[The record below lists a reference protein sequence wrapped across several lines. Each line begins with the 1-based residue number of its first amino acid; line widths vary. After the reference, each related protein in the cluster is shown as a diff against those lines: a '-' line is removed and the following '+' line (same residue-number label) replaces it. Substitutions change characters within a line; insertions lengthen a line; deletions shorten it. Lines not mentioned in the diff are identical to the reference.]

1 MTVKTGETASFP
13 KKIESFGWLLLLALI
28 AGSLPFRSFRLTLG
42 IVLGGIISV
51 MNFRLLYRNLMGY
64 LTGDLNRIKIA
75 VVRRYYVRM
84 AVTALVLFLI
94 ISGDF
99 ADIVGLVTGL
109 SVIVLDIALTTALTI
124 FRKNTI
130 EEL

>member
-1 MTVKTGETASFP
+1 VKKNGTASLP
-13 KKIESFGWLLLLALI
+13 KRIEGLGWLLLLALV

-64 LTGDLNRIKIA
+64 LTGDMTRIKVA

-84 AVTALVLFLI
+84 GATALILFLI
-94 ISGDF
+94 ISGNI
-99 ADIVGLVTGL
+99 ADVVGLVIGL
-109 SVIVLDIALTTALTI
+109 SVIVLDIAITTALTV
-124 FRKNTI
+124 FRKKPI